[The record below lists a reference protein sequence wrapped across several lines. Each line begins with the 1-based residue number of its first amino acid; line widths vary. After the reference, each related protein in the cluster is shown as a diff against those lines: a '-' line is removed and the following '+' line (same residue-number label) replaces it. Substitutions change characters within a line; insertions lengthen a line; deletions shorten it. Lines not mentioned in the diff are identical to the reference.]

1 MDRNRTF
8 QIPQHA
14 PHRDIF
20 SATTDEVAEMHEQLK
35 SGSLL
40 RGFLV
45 VEQGQGPYF
54 VVVVDESVHQGWI
67 YNARTTNL
75 EVRKVT
81 DGLCIGQNVVPD
93 DQGIMHPGKGEPYH
107 DLLITLLNAGLVP
120 YHQYQ
125 PSNVSGAIDLTEEYS
140 TEAVQLESLGKQTS
154 KFEFFPAPSLSKL
167 RNANIPCRRIS
178 RIETSKCDWPH
189 VFVLD
194 PYNCTLVRL
203 PVLRTFSGLSYE
215 GGVQQDK
222 TVYLVYNPL
231 EFIGIWYVGSGRNVA
246 LQKVWVKRMLRDA
259 VTSDFCDTVEL
270 RGKVTPTT
278 QELFTDAVNSRSGRK
293 MNNAGWIEMLFKS
306 NLPRFVMLRRLLSD
320 GDMSKIQ
327 IQNEA
332 ARDYILYDGE
342 YILTVFHER
351 NGWIA
356 VYDQNVEQTLTTL
369 VSVKPAP
376 RHTPIKFSKPYR
388 YMVHRIV
395 GREHTLALRLAELG
409 MVPNGESNIC
419 TECST
424 DSTHFMD
431 HVQKRCLYTIRT
443 MGLFVCTRLYTPRW
457 IEAELARQ
465 KVPAHYKNGAFGPM
479 LTHEGIPLTLSQA
492 VSVLLGN
499 SIRGPQ
505 GAGTLM
511 QISYYGVVAPPV
523 VRKHRTRRR
532 MTRHDS
538 RT

>member
-1 MDRNRTF
+1 
-8 QIPQHA
+8 
-14 PHRDIF
+14 
-20 SATTDEVAEMHEQLK
+20 MHEQLK

-45 VEQGQGPYF
+45 VEQGQGPYY

-67 YNARTTNL
+67 YNARTAKL

-81 DGLCIGQNVVPD
+81 NGMCIGQNVVPD
-93 DQGIMHPGKGEPYH
+93 EQGVMHPGQGEPYH
-107 DLLITLLNAGLVP
+107 DLLVALLNAGLLP
-120 YHQYQ
+120 YYQYQ
-125 PSNVSGAIDLTEEYS
+125 PLNVSGTLDLTHEFS
-140 TEAVQLESLGKQTS
+140 TEVVQLDSHGKQTS
-154 KFEFFPAPSLSKL
+154 KFEFFPTPSLSKL

-231 EFIGIWYVGSGRNVA
+231 EFIGIWYVGGGKTVS

-259 VTSDFCDTVEL
+259 ITADFCDNVEL

-278 QELFTDAVNSRSGRK
+278 QELFTDAVNSRSTRTPD
-293 MNNAGWIEMLFKS
+293 NAKWISMLFKS
-306 NLPRFVMLRRLLSD
+306 NLPRFVMLKRLLST
-320 GDMSKIQ
+320 GNMAKIQ
-327 IQNEA
+327 IHSEN
-332 ARDYILYDGE
+332 ARDYILYDDE

-356 VYDQNVEQTLTTL
+356 VYDDNVERVLATM
-369 VSVKPAP
+369 VSITPTP

-388 YMVHRIV
+388 YMVYRVV
-395 GREHTLALRLAELG
+395 GRKHSVALSLAELG
-409 MVPNGESNIC
+409 LVPNGEGNIC
-419 TECST
+419 TYCSS
-424 DSTHFMD
+424 DSLHFMD
-431 HVQKRCLYTIRT
+431 HVQNRCLYTIRT
-443 MGLFVCTRLYTPRW
+443 LGLFVCTNLYTPQW
-457 IEAELARQ
+457 IEEELDRQ
-465 KVPAHYKNGAFGPM
+465 KTPAKYRNGAFGPM
-479 LTHEGIPLTLSQA
+479 LTQHGIPLTLSQA
-492 VSVLLGN
+492 ISVLMGS
-499 SIRGPQ
+499 SIRGPH

-523 VRKHRTRRR
+523 VRKHRSRRR